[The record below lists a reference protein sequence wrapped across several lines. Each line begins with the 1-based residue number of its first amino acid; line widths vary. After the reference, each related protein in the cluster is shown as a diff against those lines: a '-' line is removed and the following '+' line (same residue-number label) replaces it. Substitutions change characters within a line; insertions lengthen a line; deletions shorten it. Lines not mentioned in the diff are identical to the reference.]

1 MQFMT
6 PGQTFEWR
14 LDIVNS
20 RNLTIDI
27 VHLKHTHRWRE
38 KIHIVKNAVIFKPT
52 SLYNIYLI

>member
-27 VHLKHTHRWRE
+27 VHLKPHTDGERE
-38 KIHIVKNAVIFKPT
+38 YILLKM
-52 SLYNIYLI
+52 L

>member
-1 MQFMT
+1 MT

-38 KIHIVKNAVIFKPT
+38 RIHIVKNAVIFKPT